1 MSAIGWL
8 KYDDYAR
15 EQRRYKEK
23 ANLLQREM
31 DLKEKRLDLDE
42 RTLDFNI
49 NSQKDKVIIDTLKI
63 LNKGVSGTSLS
74 GALGLTGT
82 RSSKKTMTNAEAA
95 KKLQNMWGIKEGTIF
110 KLLGN
115 TQTQDNV
122 GQLIIDELDNA
133 YDIYKGSNYPNI
145 PKEEIGR
152 MLEEAVES
160 ASENKPYE
168 GLFDR
173 ISSMTGGEISDTMK
187 QILQGF
193 EGTTVIDVD
202 LGGIKIPNKP
212 MFKTADITAMENSI
226 DTSLQQRLAQE
237 KERLLRAQTALT
249 AAGTSDVINRE
260 LYLILSNRL
269 REINNLITGKSVG
282 ENRAFYGTNTQVD
295 ELMNTQF
302 QNIYFPPNAIRRN
315 FRIADK
321 FFTLPSKVP
330 VDFIPDP
337 KLIDPNTKEMISPSA
352 QYQKKI
358 MDKLKELN
366 YLNTYDDGNPY
377 NYFSKINIEGQSE
390 PIRVE

>member
-63 LNKGVSGTSLS
+63 LNKGVSGTALS

-95 KKLQNMWGIKEGTIF
+95 KKLQNTWGIKEGTIF

-115 TQTQDNV
+115 TKTQDNV
-122 GQLIIDELDNA
+122 GQLIIDELEDS
-133 YDIYKGSNYPNI
+133 YKIYTGSNYPNI

-152 MLEEAVES
+152 MLEDVVES
-160 ASENKPYE
+160 ASLEKPYE

-193 EGTTVIDVD
+193 EETVKMNVD
-202 LGGIKIPNKP
+202 IGGIGIPDKP
-212 MFKTADITAMENSI
+212 MFKTADITAIESSV

-237 KERLLRAQTALT
+237 KERLQRALNSLT
-249 AAGTSDVINRE
+249 AAGTSDVINKE

-269 REINNLITGKSVG
+269 KEVNNLITGKSAG
-282 ENRAFYGTNTQVD
+282 QNRAFYGTNNQVD

-302 QNIYFPPNAIRRN
+302 QNIYFPPNAIPKS
-315 FRIADK
+315 FRTADK

-330 VDFIPDP
+330 AGFIPDSS
-337 KLIDPNTKEMISPSA
+337 LVDAGGQMISPSA

-377 NYFSKINIEGQSE
+377 NYFSRINIEGQPG
-390 PIRVE
+390 PIRVD

>member
-1 MSAIGWL
+1 MSFRGWL
-8 KYDDYAR
+8 AYDDYAK
-15 EQRRYKEK
+15 EQRKYREK
-23 ANLLQREM
+23 VKLLQREM

-49 NSQKDKVIIDTLKI
+49 NSQKDKVIIDTLK
-63 LNKGVSGTSLS
+63 LLSKDGSGTGLS
-74 GALGLTGT
+74 GVLGLTRTG
-82 RSSKKTMTNAEAA
+82 SSKKTMTNAEAA
-95 KKLQNMWGIKEGTIF
+95 KKLQNTWGIKEGTIF

-115 TQTQDNV
+115 TRTQDNV
-122 GQLIIDELDNA
+122 GQLIIDELEDS
-133 YDIYKGSNYPNI
+133 YKIYTGSNYPNI

-152 MLEEAVES
+152 MLEEVVES
-160 ASENKPYE
+160 ASLEKPYE

-193 EGTTVIDVD
+193 EETVKMNVD
-202 LGGIKIPNKP
+202 IGGIGIPDKP

-260 LYLILSNRL
+260 LYFILSNRL
-269 REINNLITGKSVG
+269 REINNLITGKSAGQV
-282 ENRAFYGTNTQVD
+282 RSFYGTNNQVD
-295 ELMNTQF
+295 QLMDTQF
-302 QNIYFPPNAIRRN
+302 QNIYFPPNAIP
-315 FRIADK
+315 FRTADK

-330 VDFIPDP
+330 VDFIPDSSSVGVGGQ
-337 KLIDPNTKEMISPSA
+337 MISPSV

-377 NYFSKINIEGQSE
+377 NYFSRINIEGQPG
-390 PIRVE
+390 PIRVD

>member
-15 EQRRYKEK
+15 EQRRYEEK

-49 NSQKDKVIIDTLKI
+49 SSQKDKVIIDTLKI
-63 LNKGVSGTSLS
+63 LNKGVGGTSLS

-282 ENRAFYGTNTQVD
+282 ENRAFYGTNNQVD

-302 QNIYFPPNAIRRN
+302 QNIYFPPNAIPRS
-315 FRIADK
+315 FRTTDK
-321 FFTLPSKVP
+321 FFTLPNKLP
-330 VDFIPDP
+330 ADFIPDP
-337 KLIDPNTKEMISPSA
+337 KLIDPNTKEMISPFA

>member
-23 ANLLQREM
+23 VNLLQREM

-63 LNKGVSGTSLS
+63 LNKGGSGTALS

-82 RSSKKTMTNAEAA
+82 SSSKKTMTNARAA
-95 KKLQNMWGIKEGTIF
+95 KILQDRWGIKEGTIF

-122 GQLIIDELDNA
+122 GQLIIDELEKS
-133 YDIYKGSNYPNI
+133 YKVYTDSNYPNI

-152 MLEEAVES
+152 MLEEVVES
-160 ASENKPYE
+160 ASLEKPYE

-173 ISSMTGGEISDTMK
+173 ISSMTGGEISDTM
-187 QILQGF
+187 QQVLQGF
-193 EGTTVIDVD
+193 EETIRMNVDV
-202 LGGIKIPNKP
+202 GGIGIPDKP
-212 MFKTADITAMENSI
+212 MFKTTDITTMESSI

-237 KERLLRAQTALT
+237 KERLQRALNSLT
-249 AAGTSDVINRE
+249 AAGTSDVINKE

-269 REINNLITGKSVG
+269 KEVNTLITGKSAG
-282 ENRAFYGTNTQVD
+282 QNRSFYGTNNQVD

-302 QNIYFPPNAIRRN
+302 QNTYFPPNAIPKS
-315 FRIADK
+315 FRTADK

-330 VDFIPDP
+330 AEFIPDSS
-337 KLIDPNTKEMISPSA
+337 LVGAGGQMISPSA

-358 MDKLKELN
+358 MEKLKELN
-366 YLNTYDDGNPY
+366 YLNTYDDGNPF
-377 NYFSKINIEGQSE
+377 NYFSRINIEGQPG
-390 PIRVE
+390 PIRVD

>member
-15 EQRRYKEK
+15 EQRKYTEK
-23 ANLLQREM
+23 VKLLQREM

-63 LNKGVSGTSLS
+63 LNKSGSGTGLS
-74 GALGLTGT
+74 GALSLTGT
-82 RSSKKTMTNAEAA
+82 SSSKKTMTNAEAA
-95 KKLQNMWGIKEGTIF
+95 KKLQNTWGIKESTIF

-115 TQTQDNV
+115 TKTQDNV
-122 GQLIIDELDNA
+122 GQLIIDELEDS
-133 YDIYKGSNYPNI
+133 YKIYTGSNYPNI

-193 EGTTVIDVD
+193 EDTTVIDVD
-202 LGGIKIPNKP
+202 LGGIKIPDKP
-212 MFKTADITAMENSI
+212 MFKSADITTMESSI
-226 DTSLQQRLAQE
+226 DTTLQQRLAQE
-237 KERLLRAQTALT
+237 KERLLRAQTALA

-269 REINNLITGKSVG
+269 REINTLITGKSAG
-282 ENRAFYGTNTQVD
+282 ENRAFYGTNNQVD
-295 ELMNTQF
+295 QLMNTQF
-302 QNIYFPPNAIRRN
+302 QNIYFPPNAIP
-315 FRIADK
+315 FRTADK
-321 FFTLPSKVP
+321 FFTLPNKLP
-330 VDFIPDP
+330 ADFIADP
-337 KLIDPNTKEMISPSA
+337 KLIDPVTQKMISPSA

-377 NYFSKINIEGQSE
+377 NYFSRINIEGQPG
-390 PIRVE
+390 PIRVD